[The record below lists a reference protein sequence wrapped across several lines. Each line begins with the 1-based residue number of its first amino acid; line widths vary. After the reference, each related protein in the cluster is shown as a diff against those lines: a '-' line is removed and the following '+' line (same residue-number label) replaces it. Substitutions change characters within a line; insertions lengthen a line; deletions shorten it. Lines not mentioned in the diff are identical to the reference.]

1 MKKKTKAGE
10 KQERRGASRPATDRM
25 YRIHQL
31 LQNAEYPNSVSLA
44 TEFEVVTRTIK
55 RDVEFMKER
64 MELPIEFDA
73 RRNGYFYNRPV
84 EHFPEMPLS
93 EAEVFALLVASK
105 AIAQYHGTPFEEPLQ
120 TAFRRLTGQLDQT
133 VKFSLGSLDGVL
145 SFHPFAPEDADLRG
159 FETITRALTERRELT
174 FAYRNHG
181 AQAAQKRRVQPYHLA
196 CIQNVWYLIGF
207 DVQRQAMR
215 TFALTRL
222 QRPALLAKRFTVPR
236 KFDAQEYL
244 AGSFSVFKGGD
255 DYEVVVDFD
264 AWAADEV
271 RGRRWHRSQELTE
284 LPKGMLRLRMRLN
297 NIEEVEKWVLSL
309 GTHATVVR
317 PQVLRERLAAVGRE
331 LAARYAGKL

>member
-1 MKKKTKAGE
+1 MIKRSATGKN
-10 KQERRGASRPATDRM
+10 QERHGASRPATDRM
-25 YRIHQL
+25 FRIHQL
-31 LQNAEYPNSVSLA
+31 LQNAEYPNCTTLA
-44 TEFEVVTRTIK
+44 KEFEVVTRTIK
-55 RDVEFMKER
+55 RDVDFMKVR
-64 MELPIEFDA
+64 MELPIEFDVK
-73 RRNGYFYNRPV
+73 RNGYYYSKPV

-93 EAEVFALLVASK
+93 EAEVFALLVANK
-105 AIAQYHGTPFEEPLQ
+105 AISQYHGTPFEEPLK

-145 SFHPFAPEDADLRG
+145 SFHPFAPEDADLRA
-159 FETITRALTERRELT
+159 FETITRALTERRELA
-174 FAYRNHG
+174 FSYRNHG
-181 AQAAQKRRVQPYHLA
+181 AQMPQKRRVQPYHLA

-222 QRPALLAKRFTVPR
+222 QRAALQAKRFTVSK
-236 KFDAQEYL
+236 KFDANEYL

-284 LPKGMLRLRMRLN
+284 LPKGMLRLRMRLSDLA
-297 NIEEVEKWVLSL
+297 EVEKWILSM

-317 PQVLRERLAAVGRE
+317 PQALRERMSSQ
-331 LAARYAGKL
+331 